1 MFQHTQSCHG
11 DDPIVRVT
19 STYVNNVYHHVT
31 ALMGCEFDFCLK
43 QGVLDATL
51 NENVCH

>member
-31 ALMGCEFDFCLK
+31 ALMGCEFDMLV
-43 QGVLDATL
+43 QVTYMYLVARI
-51 NENVCH
+51 NSM